1 MKPVIQIQWIKKDLS
16 ERWYTLIK
24 VEEQSKNFS
33 RKKKIK
39 KLMKKVKNAR
49 EKSMKDRMLL
59 LFELG
64 KKMEKDRMKEEN
76 KFDKTLAWRIYKSF
90 AVTYP

>member
-1 MKPVIQIQWIKKDLS
+1 
-16 ERWYTLIK
+16 
-24 VEEQSKNFS
+24 
-33 RKKKIK
+33 
-39 KLMKKVKNAR
+39 MKKVKNAR

-76 KFDKTLAWRIYKSF
+76 KFDKTLA
-90 AVTYP
+90 